1 MTAGTP
7 TAGIAEVPCPNCG
20 SPIGPS
26 GQCGE
31 CGHVPGAPDSV
42 APWFEENWEVV
53 VRPDRVYY
61 DRLDPD
67 GTEFPEVTYSRRVPL
82 MGDHISIGRRSRTKR
97 ITPDVDLSDALEDT
111 AASHR
116 HAVLMRQPQGSWALV
131 DRASTNGTYLN
142 DDVDPVPPNQPIP
155 LSDGD
160 RIHLGYWTTM
170 TIERLEP
177 SPSQEPHLE
186 AESRPSKDTRNL
198 AQGRRMVDI
207 DLLGPLAL
215 RVRGDDVPVTAR
227 QERVALSL
235 LALKIGSPVPTLD
248 FELALWGDKEL
259 KTPTKT
265 LQMYVSN
272 LRKHLKDAP
281 DDTIETTSQ
290 GYRLQGPRDSVD
302 VFRFERRCARGR
314 SLLQSGHPGAA
325 VAEIDRALDL
335 WRGEPMLDLV
345 DTPNGTAEIVAVTER
360 KLGAEEDRFEARLQ
374 LGQHQELVADLS
386 AAVEAEPLRQRRWGL
401 LMLALYRSG
410 REAEAHTEYK
420 RLYDLLV
427 EEHGLE
433 PSAEIVALDEAIL
446 VGRADLQWSPPSEGG
461 EAPPSVA

>member
-1 MTAGTP
+1 L
-7 TAGIAEVPCPNCG
+7 
-20 SPIGPS
+20 
-26 GQCGE
+26 GQCSE

-42 APWFEENWEVV
+42 APWFDENWEVA
-53 VRPDRVYY
+53 VRQDRAYY
-61 DRLDPD
+61 ERLDPD
-67 GTEFPEVTYSRRVPL
+67 GSEFPEVTHSRRFPL
-82 MGDHISIGRRSRTKR
+82 VGDRVTIGRRSKSKR
-97 ITPDVDLSDALEDT
+97 IAPDIDLSDALEDT
-111 AASHR
+111 AVSRR

-131 DRASTNGTYLN
+131 DRASANGTYLN
-142 DDVDPVPPNQPIP
+142 DDDDLDPVPPNQPIP

-160 RIHLGYWTTM
+160 RIHLGYWTTL

-177 SPSQEPHLE
+177 PPAQDGRIE

-198 AQGRRMVDI
+198 AQGRRLVEI

-227 QERVALSL
+227 QERIALSL
-235 LALKIGSPVPTLD
+235 LALKIGSPVPTID
-248 FELALWGDKEL
+248 FETALFGDKQL
-259 KTPTKT
+259 KTPAKT
-265 LQMYVSN
+265 RQMYVSN

-290 GYRLQGPRDSVD
+290 GYRLKGPRDSVD
-302 VFRFERRCARGR
+302 VFRFERRCAKGR
-314 SLLQSGHPGAA
+314 AMLQSGHPGAA
-325 VAEIDRALDL
+325 VAELDRALDL

-374 LGQHQELVADLS
+374 LGHHQELLADLA
-386 AAVEAEPLRQRRWGL
+386 AAVEAQPLRQRRWGF

-427 EEHGLE
+427 DAHGLE
-433 PSAEIVALDEAIL
+433 PSPEIIALDEAIL
-446 VGRADLQWSPPSEGG
+446 VRRADLQWSPPTEEG
-461 EAPPSVA
+461 EAPPSV